1 MDGSSLSPPHA
12 PPLSISHDALL
23 LHELRALA
31 QACRGGSAPAPDAVT
46 PCLARLDVLLSP
58 SEAFS
63 GECLL
68 EEALKVVEGGP
79 VTRLRGLPS
88 GRVAWQVGSLALGA
102 RGGGG
107 GGGRSAAA
115 GSAAQLDLEGSG
127 LTPSGEAGGGSGG
140 AHVYT
145 VLLDGPGLCTC
156 QRFAEQLRGEGAG
169 SGGGRLCRH
178 LLAAHIASAALGTP
192 SVARV
197 RQRDTSDEDLA
208 RLLMRALCR

>member
-1 MDGSSLSPPHA
+1 MDGSSPPHA
-12 PPLSISHDALL
+12 PPLTMSHDALL
-23 LHELRALA
+23 LHELRTLA
-31 QACRGGSAPAPDAVT
+31 QACRLAGAAAPEAALL

-68 EEALKVVEGGP
+68 EEALKVLESGP

-88 GRVAWQVGSLALGA
+88 GRVVWQVGSLALGA
-102 RGGGG
+102 RGGAA
-107 GGGRSAAA
+107 RSAA
-115 GSAAQLDLEGSG
+115 GVDLEGSG

-156 QRFAEQLRGEGAG
+156 QHFAEQLRG

-178 LLAAHIASAALGTP
+178 LLAAHIACAALGTP
-192 SVARV
+192 SAARV